1 MPVLKFL
8 LIALLVLFLAR
19 VLRFALTV
27 WLTIRKAG
35 KIARN
40 QQTRE
45 GQITIVDTPQKQ
57 KMVDKTEG
65 EYVTYEEH

>member
-1 MPVLKFL
+1 MSVFKFL

-19 VLRFALTV
+19 VLRFALTI
-27 WLTIRKAG
+27 WLAIRKAG
-35 KIARN
+35 KLTRE

-45 GQITIVDTPQKQ
+45 GQITIVDTPQKP